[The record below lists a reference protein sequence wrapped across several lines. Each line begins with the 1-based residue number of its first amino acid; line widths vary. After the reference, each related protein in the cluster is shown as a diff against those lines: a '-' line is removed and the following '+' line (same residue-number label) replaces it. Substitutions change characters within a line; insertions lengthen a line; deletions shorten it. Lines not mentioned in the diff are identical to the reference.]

1 METTMAVNAIATQD
15 ARFDTLG
22 ADPDFETDADDSVRE
37 AFEFL
42 GAMGLNGADSG
53 SIAVDMIEL
62 S

>member
-1 METTMAVNAIATQD
+1 METTMTVNPIVTQES
-15 ARFDTLG
+15 RFDAHGT
-22 ADPDFETDADDSVRE
+22 DPDFEMDADDSVRE

>member
-1 METTMAVNAIATQD
+1 METNMAANPIVKQER
-15 ARFDTLG
+15 RFDAPGSDL
-22 ADPDFETDADDSVRE
+22 DFEMDADDSVRE

-42 GAMGLNGADSG
+42 GAMGLNDADSG